1 MKTKV
6 KFQRLVSCIKCY
18 KMTNSIN
25 YQLLT
30 QCPIFR
36 GINETEA
43 EDLLKKIHFQIK
55 SYLKDDIVIFAGEP
69 VLNLLII
76 MSGSVRGEMID
87 YSGKTIK
94 IEDIEA
100 PKPLATAF
108 LFGQENKFPVTV
120 TANSET
126 KILTMPVTEFLK
138 MLQLNTP
145 ILKNYLNSISSRA
158 QFLSKKLHFLSFKT
172 IKGKVAHFLLERAG
186 EKFHSIELKNTQ
198 QQLADLFGVTR
209 PSLAR
214 VFGDMQ
220 NEGLIKIENKT
231 VTLLDKKALNN
242 LIHNA

>member
-1 MKTKV
+1 ME
-6 KFQRLVSCIKCY
+6 SCIKCY
-18 KMTNSIN
+18 KMANSIN

-36 GINETEA
+36 GITEK
-43 EDLLKKIHFQIK
+43 EVEEMLKKIHFQIK
-55 SYLKDDIVIFAGEP
+55 SYPKDEIVVVAGEP
-69 VLNLLII
+69 VLNLHII
-76 MSGSVRGEMID
+76 ISGSVRGEMID

-94 IEDIEA
+94 IEDVEA

-120 TANSET
+120 TANNEA
-126 KILTMPVTEFLK
+126 KILTMPVSEFLK

-158 QFLSKKLHFLSFKT
+158 QFLSQKLQFLSFKT
-172 IKGKVAHFLLERAG
+172 IKGKVAHFLLQQAG
-186 EKFHSIELKNTQ
+186 ERFHSVELKNTQ

-214 VFGDMQ
+214 VFGEMQ
-220 NEGLIKIENKT
+220 KEGLIKIENKT
-231 VTLLDKKALNN
+231 VTLLDKKTLNE
-242 LIHNA
+242 LINNA